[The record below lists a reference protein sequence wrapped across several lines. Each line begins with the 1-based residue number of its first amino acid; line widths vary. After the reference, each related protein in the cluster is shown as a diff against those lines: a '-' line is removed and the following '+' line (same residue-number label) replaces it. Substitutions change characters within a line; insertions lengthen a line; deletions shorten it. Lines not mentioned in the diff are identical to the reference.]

1 MFSGIFFYFTGEMKA
16 ILFLLVS
23 LFCSIAVLSQKPDE
37 KFLLKAIS
45 NRDELKAAGYYQ
57 TLVGDYDKTDSAG
70 RNKLLNFFI
79 DHCRDKDTYTASRS
93 LVWTGFLRT
102 IPPINDLGPEI
113 FDNDTGLLKQAINKA
128 VESGDEYLMVEI
140 FEFCADRYRRNGRR
154 EQALFYYLKAG
165 EMRKGKGDLFISPDY
180 NFFSQLAELLFAMQE
195 YKEAQNTLRQV
206 LVMPMPVQSE
216 RLRVNAYNTLALC
229 FQRTGNYDSALH
241 WFEKTREFARK
252 NGDTVWMGIAKGN
265 IGAVYFE
272 QKQYDRALP
281 LLWDD
286 YYTTLKYGEVNSA
299 GNTLHRIA
307 VIYLNRNKK
316 DSALLLARK
325 ALQLTAG
332 KKDLGFN
339 VNYIRNAYYA
349 LSEVF
354 KLAGLQDS
362 AEYYGTLY
370 DHLKDSLELAV
381 ARSRADV
388 VQTKFEFEKSSNRIN
403 NLLQE
408 KQAEKIRRNLLLAG
422 LLLVIISGWF
432 YFRWQRQRFT
442 TKQQAL
448 LFEKEKAEAEI
459 KNAKLQLDEFTHN
472 IIAKNEMIEKLQAQL
487 QQQNM
492 QVNEELLNQSIL
504 TENDWLRFKDMFE
517 KANPGFIQQLQKAA
531 PDITTAEIRYAAL
544 ISLNLGNKHIASMLG
559 IGADAV
565 RKTRQRLRQRLNI
578 TTDEN
583 VLEEFIKSIR
593 GFV

>member
-1 MFSGIFFYFTGEMKA
+1 MK
-16 ILFLLVS
+16 ISQFLLVS
-23 LFCSIAVLSQKPDE
+23 LLCSLAASSQEPDE

-45 NRDELKAAGYYQ
+45 NRDNQKAAGYYK
-57 TLVGDYDKTDSAG
+57 TLVDAYDSANAAG
-70 RNKLLNFFI
+70 RNIFLIFFTV
-79 DHCRDKDTYTASRS
+79 HCTDKDPYVASRS
-93 LVWTGFLRT
+93 LLWAGYLRT
-102 IPPINDLGPEI
+102 IPPINDLGPKI

-128 VESGDEYLMVEI
+128 VESGDEYLMMEI
-140 FEFCADRYRRNGRR
+140 FEQCADRYRRNGRR

-165 EMRKGKGDLFISPDY
+165 EMRKGKGEIAISPSY
-180 NFFSQLAELLFAMQE
+180 NFYSQLSELLFAMQE
-195 YKEAQNTLRQV
+195 YKEAENSLRQV
-206 LVMPMPVQSE
+206 LIMPMPVPSE

-229 FQRTGNYDSALH
+229 FQRAGNYDSALH
-241 WFEKTREFARK
+241 WFEKTREFAGR
-252 NGDTVWMGIAKGN
+252 NRDTVWMGIAKGN

-272 QKQYDRALP
+272 QRQYDRALP

-286 YYTTLKYGEVNSA
+286 YYTTLKYGETNSA

-307 VIYLNRNKK
+307 IIYLSQNKK
-316 DSALLLARK
+316 DSALMLARK
-325 ALQLTAG
+325 SLQLTAG
-332 KKDLGFN
+332 KQDLGFN
-339 VNYIRNAYYA
+339 VNYIRNAYYS

-354 KLAGLQDS
+354 KSAGQADS
-362 AEYYGTLY
+362 AAYYGTLY

-403 NLLQE
+403 NLLNE
-408 KQAEKIRRNLLLAG
+408 KQAEKTRRNLLLAG

-432 YFRWQRQRFT
+432 YFRWQRQRFK

-448 LFEKEKAEAEI
+448 VFEKEKAEAEI
-459 KNAKLQLDEFTHN
+459 KNAKQQLNEFTHN
-472 IIAKNEMIEKLQAQL
+472 IIDKNEMIEKLQTQL

-492 QVNEELLNQSIL
+492 QLNEELLNQSIL

-531 PDITTAEIRYAAL
+531 PDITTAEIRYATL
-544 ISLNLGNKHIASMLG
+544 IYLNLGSKHIASMLG

-578 TTDEN
+578 AADEN
-583 VLEEFIKSIR
+583 ALEEFIKNIR
-593 GFV
+593 GV

>member
-1 MFSGIFFYFTGEMKA
+1 MKT
-16 ILFLLVS
+16 IHFLL
-23 LFCSIAVLSQKPDE
+23 LLLLNNLLAFSQEPNE
-37 KFLLKAIS
+37 KFLLKAIN
-45 NRDELKAAGYYQ
+45 NRDEQKAAGYYLA
-57 TLVGDYDKTDSAG
+57 LVKTSDNTDISG
-70 RNKLLNFFI
+70 RNKLLDFYTGHSN
-79 DHCRDKDTYTASRS
+79 DKDPYTSSRS
-93 LVWTGFLRT
+93 LSWVCYLRT
-102 IPPINDLGPEI
+102 IPPINDFSLKI

-128 VESGDEYLMVEI
+128 VESGDEYLMMEI
-140 FEFCADRYRRNGRR
+140 FEQCADRYRRNGRR

-165 EMRKGKGDLFISPDY
+165 EMRKGKGEIAISPSY
-180 NFFSQLAELLFAMQE
+180 NFFSQLSELLFAMQE
-195 YKEAQNTLRQV
+195 YKEAENSLRQV
-206 LVMPMPVQSE
+206 LVMPMPVPSE

-241 WFEKTREFARK
+241 WFEKTRGFAQK

-265 IGAVYFE
+265 IGTVYFE
-272 QKQYDRALP
+272 QKQYDKALP

-286 YYTTLKYGEVNSA
+286 YYTTLKYGEANSA
-299 GNTLHRIA
+299 GNTLHRVA
-307 VIYLNRNKK
+307 LIYLYQNKK

-325 ALQLTAG
+325 SIQLAAG
-332 KKDLGFN
+332 KRDNGYN
-339 VNYIRNAYYA
+339 VSYIRNAYYA

-354 KLAGLQDS
+354 KSTGNLDS
-362 AEYYGTLY
+362 AGYYGTAY
-370 DHLKDSLELAV
+370 DHLKDSLELAM

-403 NLLQE
+403 NLLNE
-408 KQAEKIRRNLLLAG
+408 KQAEKTRRNLLLAG

-448 LFEKEKAEAEI
+448 LFEKEKAEVEI
-459 KNAKLQLDEFTHN
+459 KNARQQLDEFTRN
-472 IIAKNEMIEKLQAQL
+472 TIDKNEMIEKLQSQL

-544 ISLNLGNKHIASMLG
+544 ISLNLGSKHIASMLG

-565 RKTRQRLRQRLNI
+565 RKTRQRLRQRLNVA
-578 TTDEN
+578 TEEN
-583 VLEEFIKSIR
+583 ALEEFIKNIR
-593 GFV
+593 GVV